1 MLELLLAVLLG
12 VLAGT
17 FTGLIPGIHVNTI
30 SALVVSLSM
39 SGTAIVV
46 FIISLAITHT
56 FIDVLPSIFL
66 GAPDPSMVLSVLPG
80 HELLREG
87 RGFEAVQLTQLGS
100 LGAVIISTS
109 FFAGFVFLVKQVNTD
124 WVPQVLLGLIF
135 FLLLQTNWLGWF
147 VFIIAGVFGWVVFHV
162 PGLEQ
167 PLLPML
173 SGLFGI
179 STLLLAKP
187 GVIPEQKNTFFKTSL
202 KPLFPAQIAGFLTA
216 FMPGLGSAAAATL
229 ITPFVKVGREG
240 FLVLVGSIG
249 TVNFVLSLVTFYVL
263 DRARNG
269 AVVAVQQIANV
280 SLELTL
286 LALATIVL
294 AGGLASLTLTKL
306 TPLFARVAGSL
317 DYVLLSRTVIVFLTI
332 IIFLLSG
339 FVGLIVA
346 VVASALGV
354 LAQLV
359 GVPRS
364 YWMDCISLPV
374 LVYVMT

>member
-1 MLELLLAVLLG
+1 MFELFIAVIIG

-30 SALVVSLSM
+30 SAIIVSLSM
-39 SGTAIVV
+39 SGTAVVV
-46 FIISLAITHT
+46 FIIALAITHT

-87 RGFEAVQLTQLGS
+87 RGFEAVQLTQIGS
-100 LGAVIISTS
+100 LGAVIISSS
-109 FFAGFVFLVKQVNTD
+109 FFAGFVFLVHQVNTD
-124 WVPQVLLGLIF
+124 WIPQVLLGLIF
-135 FLLLQTNWLGWF
+135 FLLLQTNWLGWL
-147 VFIIAGVFGWVVFHV
+147 VFLIAGVFGWVVFHV

-187 GVIPEQKNTFFKTSL
+187 GVIPEQKNRSFTTSL
-202 KPLFPAQIAGFLTA
+202 RPLFPAQIAGFLTA

-229 ITPFVKVGREG
+229 ITPFIRVGREG

-249 TVNFVLSLVTFYVL
+249 TVNFILSLATFYVL

-269 AVVAVQQIANV
+269 AVVAVQQITSV

-286 LALATIVL
+286 LALATIIL

-306 TPLFARVAGSL
+306 TPLFAVLAGSL
-317 DYVLLSRTVIVFLTI
+317 DYVLISRTVIVFLTI
-332 IIFLLSG
+332 VIFILSG
-339 FVGLIVA
+339 YLGLVVA
-346 VVASALGV
+346 IVASALGV
-354 LAQLV
+354 FAQLV
-359 GVPRS
+359 GVARI
-364 YWMDCISLPV
+364 YLMGCISLPV
-374 LVYVMT
+374 LIYVIV

>member
-1 MLELLLAVLLG
+1 MFELFLAVIFG
-12 VLAGT
+12 VLAGV

-30 SALVVSLSM
+30 SAIVVSASM

-46 FIISLAITHT
+46 FIIALAITHT

-87 RGFEAVQLTQLGS
+87 RGFEAVQLTQIGS
-100 LGAVIISTS
+100 LGAVILSSS
-109 FFAGFVFLVKQVNTD
+109 FFAGFVYLVRQVNTD
-124 WVPQVLLGLIF
+124 WIPQILLGLIF
-135 FLLLQTNWLGWF
+135 FLLLQTNWKGWSIF
-147 VFIIAGVFGWVVFHV
+147 FTAGVFGWVVFHV

-187 GVIPEQKNTFFKTSL
+187 GVIPEQKTQVFTTSL
-202 KPLFPAQIAGFLTA
+202 GPLFPAQVAGFLTA

-229 ITPFVKVGREG
+229 VTPFIKVGREG

-249 TVNFVLSLVTFYVL
+249 TVNFILSLATFYVL

-269 AVVAVQQIANV
+269 AVVAVQQITTV
-280 SLELTL
+280 SLEITL

-294 AGGLASLTLTKL
+294 AGGLASLVLTKL
-306 TPLFARVAGSL
+306 TPLFAKLAASL
-317 DYVLLSRTVIVFLTI
+317 DYVLLSRTVI
-332 IIFLLSG
+332 IFLVIVIFILSG
-339 FVGLIVA
+339 VIGLLVA

-354 LAQLV
+354 LAQLI
-359 GVPRS
+359 GVARI
-364 YWMDCISLPV
+364 YLMGCISLPV
-374 LVYVMT
+374 LVYIL